1 MNRTLKLTALLLC
14 LCVAVPA
21 AYAQGNGHRADLG
34 EISGPRPPMEFSVV
48 TPEDIEKLYQVAIKR
63 GESPSYEGLLF
74 LKFERG
80 ALRQYDTLKSA
91 LGLFARFVAIES
103 IDFIQEEWQVNV
115 LHQDEIDQWVAS
127 ANANGTARYV
137 WHKHLLEDKAAVL
150 KEEFF
155 PVDEDSTKAIVEKIT
170 ARFLTN
176 LNDVSPNSR
185 AEKGRQPRILL
196 RTTGND

>member
-1 MNRTLKLTALLLC
+1 M
-14 LCVAVPA
+14 
-21 AYAQGNGHRADLG
+21 G
-34 EISGPRPPMEFSVV
+34 FSVV
-48 TPEDIEKLYQVAIKR
+48 TPEDIEKLCQVAIER
-63 GESPSYEGLLF
+63 GERPSHEGHLF
-74 LKFERG
+74 LEFKSG
-80 ALRQYDTLKSA
+80 GLRQNVTLTLA
-91 LGLFARFVAIES
+91 PGLFASFVAIER
-103 IDFIQEEWQVNV
+103 IDFIQEQWQVNV

-137 WHKHLLEDKAAVL
+137 WHKHLLEDKGAVL

-155 PVDEDSTKAIVEKIT
+155 PVDEDSMKAIVEKIA

-176 LNDVSPNSR
+176 LNDVSPNSG